1 MPRFGSTRAPETTT
15 ATGVARTYYTL
26 NSLFVLAASI
36 IWGVNTL
43 FLLDAGLSIFWVFAV
58 NATFSAGQIVFEVPT
73 GVIADTI
80 GRRASFLM
88 GIAALIIATL
98 GYVASSVFDWGL
110 PGFIVFS
117 VLLGFGF
124 TCQTGAVD
132 AWMVDAL
139 DATGYL
145 GSKDR
150 IFARSGILTGV
161 AMLIGT
167 LSGGL
172 LGQLSLTIPYYVRTA
187 LLVGVFA
194 ITFAFMHEIGF
205 KPRALELSRFGEES
219 RKILDTG
226 VKYGWRHPVVRPLL
240 FTSLVSGLLVWYL
253 FYAAQ
258 PYALELLG
266 RENLI
271 WVAGAVTALFAVSG
285 IGGSALVG
293 RVSRTN
299 WGKRPAR
306 VLTWTAVGIAA
317 SATALGVVG
326 IVAGGASMPGFV
338 LAVVLLVVIGLL
350 NGVVG
355 PVRMAYINE
364 NIPSA
369 QRATVLSFDS
379 FFGDI
384 GAVVGQ
390 VGLGY
395 AAQAASKAVAY
406 TIGGIVYFAAAPLY
420 HRAGKASDRLAAAGI
435 AADAVARRSGRRDA
449 RRGGRRVSRGA
460 TGRCRWHVP
469 RDLCSVSDST
479 QSIGA
484 ERRGLRTAGGRSA
497 EEVIERLGQR
507 RVREDGVVKLR
518 GRYAP
523 KHRHLYLG
531 HDFAAVDT

>member
-1 MPRFGSTRAPETTT
+1 MSRFGPSLAPEAPT

-43 FLLDAGLSIFWVFAV
+43 FLLDAGLDIFWVFTV
-58 NATFSAGQIVFEVPT
+58 NATFSAGQIIFEVPT

-80 GRRASFLM
+80 GRRASFLI

-98 GYVASSVFDWGL
+98 GYVASSVFEWGL
-110 PGFIVFS
+110 PGFILFS

-139 DATGYL
+139 DATGYS
-145 GSKDR
+145 GGKDR
-150 IFARSGILTGV
+150 IFARSGIFTGI
-161 AMLIGT
+161 AMLVGT
-167 LSGGL
+167 LGGGL
-172 LGQLSLTIPYYVRTA
+172 LGQVSLTIPYYVRTA

-194 ITFAFMHEIGF
+194 VTFAFMHEIGF

-219 RKILDTG
+219 RKILDSG
-226 VKYGWRHPVVRPLL
+226 VTYGWRHPVVRPLL
-240 FTSLVSGLLVWYL
+240 FTSLVSGLLLWYL
-253 FYAAQ
+253 FYASQ

-271 WVAGAVTALFAVSG
+271 WVAGAITALFAVSG
-285 IGGSALVG
+285 IAGNSLVG
-293 RVSRTN
+293 RVRHTR

-306 VLTWTAVGIAA
+306 VLTWAALGMAVA
-317 SATALGVVG
+317 ATALGVVG
-326 IVAGGASMPGFV
+326 LVAGTGSMTGFV
-338 LAVVLLVVIGLL
+338 LVAVLLIAFGLL
-350 NGVVG
+350 NGLLG
-355 PVRMAYINE
+355 PVRQAYINE

-406 TIGGIVYFAAAPLY
+406 TIGGIVYSAAAPLY
-420 HRAGKASDRLAAAGI
+420 HWAGKASDRLTAAGI
-435 AADAVARRSGRRDA
+435 AADATDAQEVAPQEVAGDPS
-449 RRGGRRVSRGA
+449 
-460 TGRCRWHVP
+460 
-469 RDLCSVSDST
+469 
-479 QSIGA
+479 GA
-484 ERRGLRTAGGRSA
+484 E
-497 EEVIERLGQR
+497 
-507 RVREDGVVKLR
+507 
-518 GRYAP
+518 
-523 KHRHLYLG
+523 
-531 HDFAAVDT
+531 